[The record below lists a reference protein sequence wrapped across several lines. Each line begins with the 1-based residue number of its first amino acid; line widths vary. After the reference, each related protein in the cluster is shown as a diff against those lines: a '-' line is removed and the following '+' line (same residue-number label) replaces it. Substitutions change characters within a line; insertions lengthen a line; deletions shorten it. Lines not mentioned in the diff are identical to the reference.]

1 MNIPSEIQ
9 AEIFPNKNFSLID
22 FHRDY
27 DEDSYHLE
35 DHEKE

>member
-9 AEIFPNKNFSLID
+9 AEILPDKNFSVID
-22 FHRDY
+22 FHSDY
-27 DEDSYHLE
+27 DEDSYLE